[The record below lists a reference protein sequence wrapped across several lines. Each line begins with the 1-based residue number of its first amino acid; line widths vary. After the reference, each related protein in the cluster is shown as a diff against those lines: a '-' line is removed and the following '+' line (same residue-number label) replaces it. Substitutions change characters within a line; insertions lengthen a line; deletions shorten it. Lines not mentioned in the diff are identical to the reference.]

1 MATVEEIYSN
11 ISAHMVKGLMIHDQ
25 MASYYY
31 FLNLEGYGK
40 CHEYHYWEESKN
52 YLCLKKYYFKHH
64 EKLIKEK
71 SIENPQ
77 IIPSSW
83 INYTKE
89 QVDINTKR
97 SSVKSGLEKW
107 VNWEE
112 ETKKLYEKSYA
123 DLIAIGCV
131 GDALFISK
139 FLKDVDCELAH
150 IKKCYIKLQD
160 CDFSIESII
169 GDQKCKKEKYKE
181 KMKGI
186 NEG

>member
-1 MATVEEIYSN
+1 MASVEEIYSN

-107 VNWEE
+107 ISWEE
-112 ETKKLYEKSYA
+112 ETKKLYE
-123 DLIAIGCV
+123 
-131 GDALFISK
+131 
-139 FLKDVDCELAH
+139 
-150 IKKCYIKLQD
+150 
-160 CDFSIESII
+160 
-169 GDQKCKKEKYKE
+169 
-181 KMKGI
+181 
-186 NEG
+186 